1 MPLGPQI
8 PRGGGRRG
16 QVGLGSA
23 TCPHQPGT
31 RSPVRWL
38 RGAEKV
44 GNLAFF
50 IFFKFFLALGS
61 ARPPPPRGACQRRG
75 GERGAA
81 SISLSLNTA
90 THQLGL
96 LHGSFPAPKEA
107 LGKKGGAQECAPPT
121 QFGCRGPRNA
131 RGCIPC
137 PSLPRFP
144 LPAEFWGVLALLW
157 QGFGVRGHPPRGG
170 LSPPRASVTSCPHV
184 PSGPGGLGEVAAGN
198 GAGVPSPSS

>member
-1 MPLGPQI
+1 M
-8 PRGGGRRG
+8 
-16 QVGLGSA
+16 
-23 TCPHQPGT
+23 
-31 RSPVRWL
+31 RWL

-107 LGKKGGAQECAPPT
+107 LGKKGGGSGVCPPT
-121 QFGCRGPRNA
+121 P
-131 RGCIPC
+131 I
-137 PSLPRFP
+137 
-144 LPAEFWGVLALLW
+144 WV
-157 QGFGVRGHPPRGG
+157 QG
-170 LSPPRASVTSCPHV
+170 SP
-184 PSGPGGLGEVAAGN
+184 
-198 GAGVPSPSS
+198 